1 MLVRAALGAA
11 FALALIV
18 GCSPAELTAAQTPAQ
33 QRANPAPPPRVEAPP
48 PPGVKTGGSPL
59 VLLPADPGLRR
70 VAHVMDAGRGYTAT
84 AEGGGV
90 TVQITG
96 FPAGSADT
104 PITVQQTEY
113 GWDASFSRRGGLYNV
128 TLTCERPADA
138 RCADEGFIRKLVGG
152 LTPR

>member
-1 MLVRAALGAA
+1 MILVRAALGAA
-11 FALALIV
+11 FALALVV
-18 GCSPAELTAAQTPAQ
+18 GCSPAELTAQAPTQE
-33 QRANPAPPPRVEAPP
+33 RANLAPPRVQANLS
-48 PPGVKTGGSPL
+48 PGLETNGSPR
-59 VLLPADPGLRR
+59 VLLPADPALRR
-70 VAHVMDAGRGYTAT
+70 VAQVMEAGRGYTAT
-84 AEGGGV
+84 AEGSGV

-96 FPAGSADT
+96 FPTASADT

-138 RCADEGFIRKLVGG
+138 RCADDGFIRKLVGG